1 MTEAGYTSLLPVS
14 AFRSKRVIALLTTL
28 ALFTIGY
35 ICLLT
40 LTDVSI
46 SMPKIHY
53 RPPPMHHNEDIEPPE
68 DATEGEADPNAHD
81 PEDEP
86 MSPNN
91 GKGNGLSAE
100 SFKDS
105 KLTYHSGL
113 DAFRFISGDAWRP
126 ADAYEDSTSSDHRPN
141 VGKLGNYK
149 NKAEYFKQPLV
160 ADYAN
165 NTENVFLMIKTGA
178 TVLWER
184 LPLHLVTT
192 LTRVPNF
199 AIYADIAA
207 TVSGHEVI
215 DILQNVT
222 KSTMDHDQFSMY
234 RRLRHL
240 RDTHGG
246 ISPSET
252 TLTGGWNLDKFKNI
266 PMLLDAYRRSPDS
279 EWFIFMDADTYFMMD
294 NLMDYLNTLDPNDPL
309 YLGSSAMLGDT
320 VFAHGGSG
328 VVLSRKAMELTV
340 GEHPEWA
347 TESEEH
353 ALSVCC
359 GDYMVAYMM
368 LKAGIKISSGYDYPY
383 VGWKFQ
389 GNTQSSLRLH
399 PEVWCQKVV
408 SFHHLEPSDI
418 ETLWEYER
426 LLGPER
432 RRDIRYGDIYRD
444 FVAPYIQEEIFEWD
458 SNPQGRTYTKEHDKE
473 DKKENPDLELKSPRP
488 WESVKA
494 CKQACKDK
502 KNCLIWRYLPK
513 DKSCKIEDAV
523 RLGRPYFPWVK
534 YGDKIDRTDVTSGYM
549 IDRIRELRATK
560 FECDVLHG
568 ASEEKLKNDEYRE
581 GWYRVKQL
589 EELKQQEE
597 AKEAEENAAL
607 KEQELEREKAANDA
621 KVHDEQ
627 VQKEKELDDQK
638 ENVNPTASAEPEK
651 QKSQEVNDKSE
662 AKDSKPSDKPE
673 KTESEQGDKKE
684 SADSS

>member
-1 MTEAGYTSLLPVS
+1 
-14 AFRSKRVIALLTTL
+14 
-28 ALFTIGY
+28 
-35 ICLLT
+35 
-40 LTDVSI
+40 
-46 SMPKIHY
+46 
-53 RPPPMHHNEDIEPPE
+53 MHHNEDIEPPE
-68 DATEGEADPNAHD
+68 GATEGEIDPHANG
-81 PEDEP
+81 PENVP
-86 MSPNN
+86 GSHGNI
-91 GKGNGLSAE
+91 GNGLSAE
-100 SFKDS
+100 SFSDS

-113 DAFRFISGDAWRP
+113 DAFRYISNDAWRP
-126 ADAYEDSTSSDHRPN
+126 ADAYDDSSVSDRRPD

-222 KSTMDHDQFSMY
+222 EKTMNHDQFSMY

-240 RDTHGG
+240 RDTHGAV
-246 ISPSET
+246 SPSET
-252 TLTGGWNLDKFKNI
+252 TLTDGWNLDKFKNL

-279 EWFIFMDADTYFMMD
+279 DWFIFMDADTYFMMD
-294 NLMDYLNTLDPNDPL
+294 NLMDYLNTLDPNDSL

-320 VFAHGGSG
+320 IFAHGGSG
-328 VVLSRKAMELTV
+328 VVLSRRAMELTV
-340 GEHPEWA
+340 GEHPEWV

-368 LKAGIKISSGYDYPY
+368 LKADIKVATGYDYPH

-408 SFHHLEPSDI
+408 SFHRLEPSDI

-426 LLGPER
+426 FLGPER

-444 FVAPYIQEEIFEWD
+444 FVAPYIQEEMFGWD
-458 SNPQGRTYTKEHDKE
+458 SNPQGQSYTKERDEE
-473 DKKENPDLELKSPRP
+473 DKKAHPDEELKTPRP

-494 CKQACKDK
+494 CKQACNDK
-502 KNCLIWRYLPK
+502 KNCLMWRYLPQEE
-513 DKSCKIEDAV
+513 SCEIEDVV
-523 RLGRPYFPWVK
+523 RLGRPYFPWIK
-534 YGDKIDRTDVTSGYM
+534 YGDSLDRTDVTSGYM
-549 IDRIRELRATK
+549 INRIRELRANE
-560 FECDVLHG
+560 FECDVLYG
-568 ASEEKLKNDEYRE
+568 ANEEKLKNDEYYE

-589 EELKQQEE
+589 EELKQQEQV
-597 AKEAEENAAL
+597 KKTKENAVL

-621 KVHDEQ
+621 KVYDKQ
-627 VQKEKELDDQK
+627 VKKEKELDTQK
-638 ENVNPTASAEPEK
+638 ENVNTITNDEPAKQENQELNDQPENKAS
-651 QKSQEVNDKSE
+651 KSSDKSE
-662 AKDSKPSDKPE
+662 KPE
-673 KTESEQGDKKE
+673 NE
-684 SADSS
+684 

>member
-1 MTEAGYTSLLPVS
+1 
-14 AFRSKRVIALLTTL
+14 
-28 ALFTIGY
+28 
-35 ICLLT
+35 
-40 LTDVSI
+40 
-46 SMPKIHY
+46 
-53 RPPPMHHNEDIEPPE
+53 MHHNEDIKPPE
-68 DATEGEADPNAHD
+68 DATEGEIDPHANGSGNGPVTHD
-81 PEDEP
+81 DN
-86 MSPNN
+86 S
-91 GKGNGLSAE
+91 NGLSTE
-100 SFKDS
+100 SFTDS

-113 DAFRFISGDAWRP
+113 DAFRFISNDAWRP
-126 ADAYEDSTSSDHRPN
+126 ADVYDDSSVSDHRPD

-165 NTENVFLMIKTGA
+165 NTEKVFLMIKTGA

-199 AIYADIAA
+199 AIYADVAA

-222 KSTMDHDQFSMY
+222 ESTMNHDQFSMY

-240 RDTHGG
+240 RDTHGA

-279 EWFIFMDADTYFMMD
+279 DWFIFMDADTYFMMD
-294 NLMDYLNTLDPNDPL
+294 NLMDYLNTIDPNDPL

-340 GEHPEWA
+340 GEHPEWVA
-347 TESEEH
+347 ESEKH
-353 ALSVCC
+353 ALNVCC
-359 GDYMVAYMM
+359 GDYMVAYLM
-368 LKAGIKISSGYDYPY
+368 LKAGIKVASGYDYPH

-444 FVAPYIQEEIFEWD
+444 FVAPYIQEEMFEWD
-458 SNPQGRTYTKEHDKE
+458 CIPQGHTYTEKDDEKLKEAHSDE
-473 DKKENPDLELKSPRP
+473 ELVFPRP

-494 CKQACKDK
+494 CKQSCKDT
-502 KNCLIWRYLPK
+502 KNCLMWRYLPK
-513 DKSCKIEDAV
+513 EKSCKIEDAV

-534 YGDKIDRTDVTSGYM
+534 YEDTLDRTGVTSGYM
-549 IDRIRELRATK
+549 IDRIRELRANE

-568 ASEEKLKNDEYRE
+568 ASQEKLENDEYHE
-581 GWYRVKQL
+581 GWYRIKQL

-597 AKEAEENAAL
+597 VKKAKENAAL
-607 KEQELEREKAANDA
+607 KEQESERKKAANDA

-627 VQKEKELDDQK
+627 VKKEKELDAQK
-638 ENVNPTASAEPEK
+638 QNVNPTASGKPAK
-651 QKSQEVNDKSE
+651 QENQEVNDE
-662 AKDSKPSDKPE
+662 SKKKTSNPSDVSK
-673 KTESEQGDKKE
+673 KTENEQSDKE
-684 SADSS
+684 EP